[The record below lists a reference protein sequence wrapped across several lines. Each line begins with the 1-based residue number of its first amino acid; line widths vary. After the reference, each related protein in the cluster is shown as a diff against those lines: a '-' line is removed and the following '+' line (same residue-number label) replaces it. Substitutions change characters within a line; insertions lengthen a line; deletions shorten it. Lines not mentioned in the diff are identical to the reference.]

1 MKRISGNHRQ
11 TGLKDRKVNAPNL
24 AVTWRPQNNLRR
36 RGPDVPAARVYGE
49 RIWPVLRVMYLCA
62 LDWWR
67 RKPLCIVQKYMRI
80 DLISLIPWSIS
91 KPVYT
96 SIRPALPLL
105 SGLHC
110 HFFPLL
116 HYTSLRMNE
125 KNVYI
130 ITSPHGT
137 AVNKCWLYL
146 SCGSWSLWPL
156 PFRESMPEDGATR
169 VGLSSLRKRGRLWT
183 YFSKLGDCTYR
194 HICLHKKK
202 INAWIW
208 QKYKRGTRW
217 IQFLILFD
225 YPN

>member
-11 TGLKDRKVNAPNL
+11 TGLKDRKINAPNL

-96 SIRPALPLL
+96 SIRPALPLPPSFALYFSPYEWKKCIYNHQPSWNCREQMLTL
-105 SGLHC
+105 SLVRFLVFMTFTLQGINARGWRDTGGTIILEEAWTTLDLLFQVGWLH
-110 HFFPLL
+110 
-116 HYTSLRMNE
+116 
-125 KNVYI
+125 
-130 ITSPHGT
+130 
-137 AVNKCWLYL
+137 
-146 SCGSWSLWPL
+146 
-156 PFRESMPEDGATR
+156 
-169 VGLSSLRKRGRLWT
+169 LSSYLPAQ
-183 YFSKLGDCTYR
+183 
-194 HICLHKKK
+194 KK
-202 INAWIW
+202 N
-208 QKYKRGTRW
+208 
-217 IQFLILFD
+217 
-225 YPN
+225 